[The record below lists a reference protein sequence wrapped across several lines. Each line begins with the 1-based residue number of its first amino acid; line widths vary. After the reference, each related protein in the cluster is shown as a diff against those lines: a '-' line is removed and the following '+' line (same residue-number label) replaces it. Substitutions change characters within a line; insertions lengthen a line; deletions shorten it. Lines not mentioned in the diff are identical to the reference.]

1 MRKFLYILT
10 FTTLIIISTTKVNA
24 SNEAYYINHENIEM
38 TEQEYNNLRE
48 LGFSEGQIY
57 RMDYQTFIDNK
68 DIEATLLS
76 ETKQYVKTTITI
88 RNGIKHYSSQIVSE
102 NDYLTSMQTHLQEPI
117 NSPNTSGS
125 YYDGMTMDEYQV
137 LTTMIASIDD
147 NTMRYK
153 LDVEWLDMPS
163 TRSWD
168 IIGIGIEAAKVQ
180 IQSLVIFRE
189 DWITT
194 GDYYGH
200 TLDCCPKEENTGG
213 SVMFKLPSGS
223 LRLLESYVYFN
234 VTKKLNV
241 GTLTSVVALGDYAHA
256 ITNISDE
263 NDAYDYYTVNYI
275 GGIEVDEPYANSYI
289 GALEAEAMFVGTW

>member
-102 NDYLTSMQTHLQEPI
+102 NDYLTSMQTHLEEPI
-117 NSPNTSGS
+117 NSPNTSGN
-125 YYDGMTMDEYQV
+125 YYDGISMDQYQI
-137 LTTMIASIDD
+137 LTTMIASVDD
-147 NTMRYK
+147 DTMRYK

-180 IQSLVIFRE
+180 VASLIMFRE

-200 TLDCCPKEENTGG
+200 TLDCLPKEENTGG
-213 SVMFKLPSGS
+213 SVMFELPSGS

-263 NDAYDYYTVNYI
+263 NDAYDYFSMNYGGMVVYPPYT
-275 GGIEVDEPYANSYI
+275 NSYI
-289 GALEAEAMFVGTW
+289 GALAAEAMFVGTW

>member
-1 MRKFLYILT
+1 MRKFLYTTI
-10 FTTLIIISTTKVNA
+10 FTTLILISTAKVNA
-24 SNEAYYINHENIEM
+24 SNDTYYINHENIEM